1 MYPYRLALNP
11 YPSSPTPTA
20 EDTKVLG
27 GSKHKSGK
35 SAILSCIDDLASK
48 LHENPSE
55 KDFRLITVIQDVG
68 SGKTHLAFHI
78 RGLQQLSNK
87 TAISYVDLAQIAP
100 RSVESISGSILR
112 GFSDTHLSEFR
123 KEIILHLKSK
133 INKNPKNVKKIF
145 GYGLLDS
152 IAGKKIEERV
162 KKCLD
167 DPTFIPNPV
176 ALEDVL
182 GDDFS
187 PSEVQVLR
195 QIVDGRLRE
204 GFGKDKTLEE
214 AIDYFAN
221 LAKLTHRF
229 LKKLTLIEID
239 EFDPDQEAMTLA
251 KAIIN
256 AHLPATILMLIL
268 TPYSYEQIRNCNN
281 SVFDRLEKAN
291 YKIDLAGSNTPE
303 EILDIVS
310 EYIKYYDSGKCFST
324 REEIDLGAKVRVI
337 YDEFQDFRNVRSMTN
352 ILYHATENASARNI
366 FAIDEQAL
374 EDTIKGIYPGLRI
387 RGSIMSV
394 PVSEFIRIQK
404 NYADL
409 QTLES
414 DVKAAVKDL
423 VSHASMTGKVAPLK
437 NDSNSNG
444 FDVVYNDSFGMKVAV
459 SVVLNRGKASGP
471 TIIPDFSSSG
481 DVNKR
486 VILTD
491 SDLIEQKNPLKKSP
505 IGASLKTADTVVNI
519 DRSRMADLLYF
530 SNKYKNNQ
538 IKEEDLERAFA
549 LAKSIR
555 IC

>member
-1 MYPYRLALNP
+1 MYPYRLSLNP
-11 YPSSPTPTA
+11 YPSSPTPTSD
-20 EDTKVLG
+20 DTKVLG
-27 GSKHKSGK
+27 GSKHRNGRT
-35 SAILSCIDDLASK
+35 AILSCIDDLSSK
-48 LHENPSE
+48 LSENPSQ
-55 KDFRLITVIQDVG
+55 KDFRLVTVIQDVG
-68 SGKTHLAFHI
+68 SGKTHLAFHV
-78 RGLQQLSNK
+78 RGLEQLSSK
-87 TAISYVDLAQIAP
+87 AAISYVDLAQIAP
-100 RSVESISGSILR
+100 RSIESISSSVLR
-112 GFSDTHLSEFR
+112 GFSDTHFSEFK
-123 KEIILHLKSK
+123 KEIILYLKSK
-133 INKNPKNVKKIF
+133 ISKNPKKVKKIF

-152 IAGKKIEERV
+152 LTGKKIEERV
-162 KKCLD
+162 TKCLA
-167 DPTFIPNPV
+167 DPTFIPNPS

-195 QIVDGRLRE
+195 QIVESRLKE
-204 GFGKDKTLEE
+204 AFGKYKSLEE
-214 AIDYFAN
+214 VIDYFST
-221 LAKLTHRF
+221 LAKLTHKF

-239 EFDPDQEAMTLA
+239 EFDSDQEAISFV

-256 AHLPATILMLIL
+256 AHLPSTILMLIL
-268 TPYSYEQIRNCNN
+268 TPYSYEQIRSASN

-310 EYIKYYDSGKCFST
+310 EYIKYYDNGNCFNT
-324 REEIDLGAKVRVI
+324 TEENELAARVRVI
-337 YDEFQDFRNVRSMTN
+337 YDEFQDFRNVRSMIN
-352 ILYHATENASARNI
+352 ILYHATENASSRNL

-394 PVSEFIRIQK
+394 PVSEFIRLQK
-404 NYADL
+404 NYDDL

-423 VSHASMTGKVAPLK
+423 VNHASMTGKVVTLE
-437 NDSNSNG
+437 NESNSNG
-444 FDVVYNDSFGMKVAV
+444 LDIVYNDSYGMKVAV

-471 TIIPDFSSSG
+471 PITSKASSSS
-481 DVNKR
+481 DVDKR

-491 SDLIEQKNPLKKSP
+491 SDLIAQKNSVRKSA
-505 IGASLKTADTVVNI
+505 IGASLKTSETVVNI

-538 IKEEDLERAFA
+538 IKDEDLERALA

>member
-48 LHENPSE
+48 LHENPSQ

-100 RSVESISGSILR
+100 RSVESISCSILR

-133 INKNPKNVKKIF
+133 TNKNPKNVKKIF

-152 IAGKKIEERV
+152 ITGKKIEERV
-162 KKCLD
+162 KKCLS
-167 DPTFIPNPV
+167 DPTFTPNPV

-195 QIVDGRLRE
+195 QIVESRLKE

-214 AIDYFAN
+214 AIDYFAS
-221 LAKLTHRF
+221 LARLTHRF
-229 LKKLTLIEID
+229 MKKLTFIEID
-239 EFDPDQEAMTLA
+239 EFDPDQEAMTLI

-268 TPYSYEQIRNCNN
+268 TPHSYEQIRNSNN

-310 EYIKYYDSGKCFST
+310 EYIKYYDSGKCFSV
-324 REEIDLGAKVRVI
+324 REETDLGAKVRVI

-414 DVKAAVKDL
+414 DVKAAVRDL
-423 VSHASMTGKVAPLK
+423 VSHASMTGKVAPLE
-437 NDSNSNG
+437 NESTNG
-444 FDVVYNDSFGMKVAV
+444 LDVVYNDSSGMKVAV
-459 SVVLNRGKASGP
+459 SVILNRGKTSGP
-471 TIIPDFSSSG
+471 TIIPDFSSSS

-491 SDLIEQKNPLKKSP
+491 SDLIQQKNHVRKSP
-505 IGASLKTADTVVNI
+505 IDASLKMAETIVNI

-538 IKEEDLERAFA
+538 IKDEDLERALV
-549 LAKSIR
+549 LAKSIK